1 MRLRCDILPFNI
13 VKLHISEG
21 VEGSLLE
28 VDIMEVGV
36 HVQPG
41 GAEVVG
47 PGDVGD
53 QTFSPSPDL
62 RKPHPHIPVPGLADI
77 WLVNEQKYMY

>member
-1 MRLRCDILPFNI
+1 MRCDILPFNI

-28 VDIMEVGV
+28 VNIMEVGV

-41 GAEVVG
+41 GPEVVS

-53 QTFSPSPDL
+53 KTFSPSPDL
-62 RKPHPHIPVPGLADI
+62 RKSHPHVPVPGLVADI
-77 WLVNEQKYMY
+77 SLVIEQKYIY